1 VGLDVEYEPVL
12 EFLRSIKNESFT
24 MAEQLILNW
33 AAALQGTTS
42 APTSLDSR
50 EFSEREFLD
59 GFGKAAFFRV
69 FYDSIKLHL
78 HLVHGDFDE
87 AVESAESAA
96 LVAHSVSGTIWQMLL
111 RFYRSMAIVARRGP
125 DRPTSESEAAQLAED
140 LAMLKLWADN
150 CAENFGHAYLLVKAE
165 LARIGG
171 AVTDAEDCYRRA
183 IDAAQVRGFPGDLA
197 LANERYGR
205 FWHAR
210 GQTRIATM
218 FLLEALRIYDD
229 WGARPKA
236 EMLAR
241 ELSAMLRSPAH
252 EVSDPDR
259 SLSSPAA
266 VLATL
271 QSPSEA
277 LDFEWAMQAA
287 GALASEIEL
296 DRLLETLM
304 RTLLESA
311 GAERGGL
318 VLEKGDEPFLRVWG
332 DADRGEIALL
342 DLPLEES
349 DAVPHTVLRYVR
361 RTREHLVLDDA
372 IEDPAYASDPYVQ
385 SRRPHSILCL
395 PILYQSRFVGAVYL
409 ENSLHTGAFSRASL
423 HLLETLSVHA
433 AIAIRN
439 AELFDEVARLEE
451 RLRAENVY
459 LQEEIRTHRGFED
472 IIGESPRLEKVLD
485 QVQQVADVDTTVLI
499 LGETGTGKEL
509 LARAIHRLSPRSA
522 GPLVTVNCGAISPGL
537 IESELFGHEKGA
549 FTGATERKIGR
560 FELADK
566 GTILLD
572 EIGDLSLE
580 LQVKLLRVLQEGEIQ
595 RVGGNRTI
603 HVDVRII
610 ASTHRDLEKAQK
622 EGRFRPDLFYR
633 LNVFPIRNPPLRE
646 RREDIPALAQ
656 YFLMKDGARLGR
668 QITSIPRRTMAAL
681 QSYDWPGNVREL
693 RNVLER
699 SIITSRGSALE
710 LGNWLPSET
719 EDPDTTPT
727 RTLDEVQRDYIER
740 VLQTTGW
747 VVSGPNGA
755 AVRLG
760 LKPTT
765 LEARMKKLG
774 LRRPT

>member
-1 VGLDVEYEPVL
+1 
-12 EFLRSIKNESFT
+12 
-24 MAEQLILNW
+24 
-33 AAALQGTTS
+33 
-42 APTSLDSR
+42 
-50 EFSEREFLD
+50 
-59 GFGKAAFFRV
+59 
-69 FYDSIKLHL
+69 
-78 HLVHGDFDE
+78 
-87 AVESAESAA
+87 
-96 LVAHSVSGTIWQMLL
+96 
-111 RFYRSMAIVARRGP
+111 
-125 DRPTSESEAAQLAED
+125 
-140 LAMLKLWADN
+140 
-150 CAENFGHAYLLVKAE
+150 
-165 LARIGG
+165 
-171 AVTDAEDCYRRA
+171 
-183 IDAAQVRGFPGDLA
+183 
-197 LANERYGR
+197 
-205 FWHAR
+205 
-210 GQTRIATM
+210 
-218 FLLEALRIYDD
+218 
-229 WGARPKA
+229 
-236 EMLAR
+236 
-241 ELSAMLRSPAH
+241 
-252 EVSDPDR
+252 
-259 SLSSPAA
+259 
-266 VLATL
+266 
-271 QSPSEA
+271 
-277 LDFEWAMQAA
+277 
-287 GALASEIEL
+287 
-296 DRLLETLM
+296 
-304 RTLLESA
+304 
-311 GAERGGL
+311 
-318 VLEKGDEPFLRVWG
+318 
-332 DADRGEIALL
+332 
-342 DLPLEES
+342 
-349 DAVPHTVLRYVR
+349 
-361 RTREHLVLDDA
+361 
-372 IEDPAYASDPYVQ
+372 
-385 SRRPHSILCL
+385 
-395 PILYQSRFVGAVYL
+395 
-409 ENSLHTGAFSRASL
+409 
-423 HLLETLSVHA
+423 
-433 AIAIRN
+433 
-439 AELFDEVARLEE
+439 
-451 RLRAENVY
+451 
-459 LQEEIRTHRGFED
+459 
-472 IIGESPRLEKVLD
+472 
-485 QVQQVADVDTTVLI
+485 LI

-719 EDPDTTPT
+719 EDLDTTPT